1 MNNLLRN
8 TIDPKDGAASD
19 ICGYVRN
26 LLARFPDGEK
36 FNVGRFIWVQL
47 AYAMDDARRSLPYAP
62 YLMFMIERVS
72 GSIFPKDGFHTVYNI
87 EKTQS
92 YAAATEKV
100 APPEVVRT
108 FPRVLTLGL
117 ALGAVAED

>member
-19 ICGYVRN
+19 INGYVRN
-26 LLARFPDGEK
+26 LLARFPDGER

-72 GSIFPKDGFHTVYNI
+72 GYIFPKDGFHTVYKI
-87 EKTQS
+87 EKT
-92 YAAATEKV
+92 
-100 APPEVVRT
+100 
-108 FPRVLTLGL
+108 
-117 ALGAVAED
+117 

>member
-1 MNNLLRN
+1 
-8 TIDPKDGAASD
+8 
-19 ICGYVRN
+19 VRN

-72 GSIFPKDGFHTVYNI
+72 GYIFPKDGFHTVYNI

-92 YAAATEKV
+92 YAATTETVGGTSKGREDV
-100 APPEVVRT
+100 PESSHSRSHS
-108 FPRVLTLGL
+108 RSSGRGL
-117 ALGAVAED
+117 SSTVKA